1 MSADSVDRRFLQT
14 VVPLIR
20 SSDRPK
26 LIAVLGSEWPSEGLV
41 QFLRS
46 SRGDV
51 VKTAAVCLG
60 LVGTTRHCRP
70 LAAVLHHGDR
80 QAVRFAERGLWS
92 IWMKAGSR
100 PGRRQ
105 LARASRMIQQEELE
119 SSVAELREQKAVEAP
134 LAGSVPQPGLAE
146 SQPDRPLA
154 PAAAVADLPPHSKG
168 QGIFAYVTLKA
179 GEAPGDYLR
188 KDLVQWV
195 RKEIGPIASPDRIQ
209 FAPGLPKTRSGKI
222 MRRILRKIAEDD
234 FGNLG
239 DTSTLAEPAV
249 VDDLIENRMNR
260 AKA

>member
-1 MSADSVDRRFLQT
+1 MSADSIGRRFLQT
-14 VVPLIR
+14 VLPLIR

-26 LIAVLGSEWPSEGLV
+26 LIAVLGREWPSEGLV

-119 SSVAELREQKAVEAP
+119 ASVAELRELTAVEAHF
-134 LAGSVPQPGLAE
+134 AE
-146 SQPDRPLA
+146 GHHQLGIAQSLLDRPR
-154 PAAAVADLPPHSKG
+154 AAAAAYRRAISLMPQHFAACTGLGS
-168 QGIFAYVTLKA
+168 AYVA
-179 GEAPGDYLR
+179 
-188 KDLVQWV
+188 
-195 RKEIGPIASPDRIQ
+195 
-209 FAPGLPKTRSGKI
+209 
-222 MRRILRKIAEDD
+222 
-234 FGNLG
+234 LG
-239 DTSTLAEPAV
+239 DFVAALSAYQRAMRIHPRLEGAV
-249 VDDLIENRMNR
+249 ELIERTQTAAWRR
-260 AKA
+260 AALA